1 VSLQYRDVRGGRSF
15 QAGNV
20 AGAAPAWVRLTRRGD
35 QFIGEM
41 SVDGVAWTTIGS
53 VTLPMAFEVRVGLAV
68 TSHDN
73 AASATAA
80 FDDVAIE

>member
-1 VSLQYRDVRGGRSF
+1 
-15 QAGNV
+15 
-20 AGAAPAWVRLTRRGD
+20 
-35 QFIGEM
+35 M